1 MKRRDA
7 LILLLVFAAA
17 SLWTAVRDYEVSRR
31 EITDD
36 LSRALT
42 LTALEQPDD
51 WLSTDTIRQY
61 RGKLLLPQLQEK
73 AVLMFCIVGD
83 ESHDAEGGLSGRS
96 LSILPGVSAYGR
108 VNLSAFSVW
117 RMGDHRLSLALSLLT
132 LLWMALS
139 LRLTR
144 RRIAV
149 LTIEDCLTE
158 VNGRYLDGQGRALHL
173 TPMQSRLVTMFLASP
188 SHELTK
194 DDICSALWPRKDDP
208 SDTLYALISRLKVTL
223 ESRTALRISSER
235 SRSYRLELNPSSL

>member
-73 AVLMFCIVGD
+73 AVLMFCIVG
-83 ESHDAEGGLSGRS
+83 
-96 LSILPGVSAYGR
+96 V
-108 VNLSAFSVW
+108 
-117 RMGDHRLSLALSLLT
+117 
-132 LLWMALS
+132 
-139 LRLTR
+139 
-144 RRIAV
+144 
-149 LTIEDCLTE
+149 
-158 VNGRYLDGQGRALHL
+158 
-173 TPMQSRLVTMFLASP
+173 SRL
-188 SHELTK
+188 
-194 DDICSALWPRKDDP
+194 I
-208 SDTLYALISRLKVTL
+208 
-223 ESRTALRISSER
+223 
-235 SRSYRLELNPSSL
+235 

>member
-1 MKRRDA
+1 M
-7 LILLLVFAAA
+7 ILLLVFAAA

-144 RRIAV
+144 RSLSPV
-149 LTIEDCLTE
+149 
-158 VNGRYLDGQGRALHL
+158 VPKLDDMML
-173 TPMQSRLVTMFLASP
+173 TPMQRQLMDMFLASP
-188 SHELTK
+188 SRELTK
-194 DDICSALWPRKDDP
+194 DEICAALWPRKDDP
-208 SDTLYALISRLKVTL
+208 SDTLYALISRLKTVLT
-223 ESRTALRISSER
+223 SQTSLRIVSHR
-235 SRSYRLELNPSSL
+235 GRSYRLVAD

>member
-144 RRIAV
+144 RSLSPV
-149 LTIEDCLTE
+149 
-158 VNGRYLDGQGRALHL
+158 VPKLDDMML
-173 TPMQSRLVTMFLASP
+173 TPMQRQLMDMFLASP
-188 SHELTK
+188 SRELTK
-194 DDICSALWPRKDDP
+194 DEICAALWPRKDDP
-208 SDTLYALISRLKVTL
+208 SDTLYALISRLKTVLT
-223 ESRTALRISSER
+223 SQTSLRIVSHR
-235 SRSYRLELNPSSL
+235 GRSYRLVAD

>member
-144 RRIAV
+144 RSLSPV
-149 LTIEDCLTE
+149 
-158 VNGRYLDGQGRALHL
+158 VPKLDDMML
-173 TPMQSRLVTMFLASP
+173 TPMQRQLMDMFLASP
-188 SHELTK
+188 SRELTK
-194 DDICSALWPRKDDP
+194 DEICAALWPRKDDP
-208 SDTLYALISRLKVTL
+208 SDTLYALISRLKTVLTSQTSSDTL
-223 ESRTALRISSER
+223 RQGTRISQ
-235 SRSYRLELNPSSL
+235 